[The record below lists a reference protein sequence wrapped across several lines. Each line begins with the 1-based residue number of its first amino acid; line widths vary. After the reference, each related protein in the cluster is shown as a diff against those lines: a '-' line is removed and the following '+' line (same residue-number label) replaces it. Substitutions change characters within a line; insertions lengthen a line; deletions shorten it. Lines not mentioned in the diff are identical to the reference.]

1 MNLTEDQQNDLQI
14 TQEEQQNADNIIQT
28 VEKMKPQERELVLSR
43 LEIYQGDLPHPKIL
57 EGYNELYEDAAKLI
71 ITNGIE
77 ESKHR
82 RSMEQKF
89 MDSQF
94 KERKLGQIL
103 GFIIALVMIFVGG
116 YLIYSG
122 HTVVGSLLS
131 GVSSLGIIGLF
142 TGNNNKQNNKE

>member
-1 MNLTEDQQNDLQI
+1 MT
-14 TQEEQQNADNIIQT
+14 EEQQNNLQVTQEELQNADDIVQS
-28 VEKMKPQERELVLSR
+28 VEKLEPKVREVVLNR

-103 GFIIALVMIFVGG
+103 GFILALVMTCVGG
-116 YLIYSG
+116 YLILSG
-122 HTVVGSLLS
+122 QTVVGSLLS
-131 GVSSLGIIGLF
+131 GVTALSMVGLF

>member
-1 MNLTEDQQNDLQI
+1 MT
-14 TQEEQQNADNIIQT
+14 EEQQNNFQVTQEELQNADDIVQS
-28 VEKMKPQERELVLSR
+28 VERLEPQVREVVLSR

-89 MDSQF
+89 MESQF

-103 GFIIALVMIFVGG
+103 GFILALVMTCAGG
-116 YLIYSG
+116 YLILSG
-122 HTVVGSLLS
+122 QTVVGSLLS
-131 GVSSLGIIGLF
+131 GVTALGMVGLF
-142 TGNNNKQNNKE
+142 TGNNTKQNNKE

>member
-1 MNLTEDQQNDLQI
+1 MT
-14 TQEEQQNADNIIQT
+14 EEQQNNLQVTQEELQNADDIVQS
-28 VEKMKPQERELVLSR
+28 VERLEPQVREVVLSR

-89 MDSQF
+89 MESQF

-103 GFIIALVMIFVGG
+103 GFILALVMTCVGG
-116 YLIYSG
+116 YLILSG
-122 HTVVGSLLS
+122 QTVVGSLLS
-131 GVSSLGIIGLF
+131 GVTALGMVGLF
-142 TGNNNKQNNKE
+142 TGNNTKQNNKE

>member
-1 MNLTEDQQNDLQI
+1 MQV
-14 TQEEQQNADNIIQT
+14 TQEELQNADDIVQS
-28 VEKMKPQERELVLSR
+28 VERLEPQVREVVLNR

-77 ESKHR
+77 ESRHR

-89 MDSQF
+89 MESQF

-103 GFIIALVMIFVGG
+103 GFILALVMTCVGG
-116 YLIYSG
+116 YLILSG
-122 HTVVGSLLS
+122 QTVVGSLLS
-131 GVSSLGIIGLF
+131 GVTALGMVGLF

>member
-1 MNLTEDQQNDLQI
+1 MT
-14 TQEEQQNADNIIQT
+14 EEQQNNLQVTQEELQNADDIVQS
-28 VEKMKPQERELVLSR
+28 VERLEPQVREVVLNR

-77 ESKHR
+77 ESRHR

-89 MDSQF
+89 MESQF

-103 GFIIALVMIFVGG
+103 GFILALVMTCVGG
-116 YLIYSG
+116 YLILSG
-122 HTVVGSLLS
+122 QTVVGSLLS
-131 GVSSLGIIGLF
+131 GVTALGMVGLF

>member
-1 MNLTEDQQNDLQI
+1 MT
-14 TQEEQQNADNIIQT
+14 EEQQNNLQVTQEELQNADDIVQS
-28 VEKMKPQERELVLSR
+28 VERLEPQVREVVLSR

-89 MDSQF
+89 MESQF

-103 GFIIALVMIFVGG
+103 GFILALVMTCVGG
-116 YLIYSG
+116 YLILSG
-122 HTVVGSLLS
+122 QTVVGSLLS
-131 GVSSLGIIGLF
+131 GVTALGMVGLF

>member
-1 MNLTEDQQNDLQI
+1 MTEEQQNDLQI
-14 TQEEQQNADNIIQT
+14 TQEELQNADNIVQT

-82 RSMEQKF
+82 RSMEQKH
-89 MDSQF
+89 MESLF
-94 KERKLGQIL
+94 KERRIGQYL
-103 GFIIALVMIFVGG
+103 GFILALVMTCVGG
-116 YLIYSG
+116 YLIASG
-122 HTVVGSLLS
+122 QTVAGSLLS
-131 GVSSLGIIGLF
+131 GITALGIIGLF
-142 TGNNNKQNNKE
+142 TGNNKNNNKE

>member
-1 MNLTEDQQNDLQI
+1 LT
-14 TQEEQQNADNIIQT
+14 EEQQNNLQVTQEELQNADDIVQS
-28 VEKMKPQERELVLSR
+28 VERLEPQVREVVLSR

-89 MDSQF
+89 MESQF

-103 GFIIALVMIFVGG
+103 GFILALVMTCVGG
-116 YLIYSG
+116 YLILSG
-122 HTVVGSLLS
+122 QTVVGSLLS
-131 GVSSLGIIGLF
+131 GVTALGMVGLF